1 MANTASNLE
10 YFPAITDFVSG
21 VEKRSGGNVRIELVN
36 EWGGFAAD
44 AEQQVVR
51 AVATGQV
58 DLGHAGTRGFDTMGV
73 TSFQALQAPMLID
86 SYALERAVVEG
97 EIPQE
102 MLHGLDRV
110 GVAGLGVLGG
120 GLSKPIAVEQ
130 PLLGSADWHG
140 ITFGTYRSEAQAQAI
155 RSLGGTPV
163 EVFGK
168 ARDQE
173 LQDGKLQAFE
183 LNLLAYK
190 LNVLA
195 DDAPYV
201 TANVNLWPWTD
212 VLFANPGRL
221 AALTGQQ
228 RGWLQQAAAD
238 AVGRSVGLVDRDA
251 ESVAFTCKS
260 GARFANASEADLA
273 GLGKAVAP
281 VYAKLKDD
289 PQTKAFI
296 ERIQALKR
304 STPVGAALRIPAG
317 CTGVASAAPAAAQQ
331 QGSGDLSGTY
341 RWTLTKDD
349 VAASTTEDKS
359 PEHLATFPWVF
370 TMTLDGG
377 EWTLAQREVGQ
388 PSTEGPGTYAL
399 DGDRLSFTWPQE
411 GSVLTFTVVV
421 DGKGTSTYGQ
431 CSPWTPVTSSCGRR
445 TRGPGST
452 DAARSLRRLA
462 AEWDLGGEARPL
474 PGNARHLERPAD
486 GLDPVGKPPQAGT
499 ASWVGATHPVVLD
512 LHPDQAVASRH
523 GNGDAAGAGVL
534 GDVGKGLGA
543 DEIGDHR
550 HRRGHPVTCDRDL
563 DGNREVLGQHRQG
576 ARQPALGQQAR
587 MQALCQPAQL
597 LQRQHELGLGA
608 ADLFPG
614 LLAGGGPSALAQ
626 RVRQLAESPL
636 RPLAQATLQPPA
648 FVIPRHKDPSA

>member
-1 MANTASNLE
+1 MQLMKGRMRLATVALAVIAAVVAGGCSGDGAGSDKAGGAGEPVVLRMANTASNLE
-10 YFPAITDFVSG
+10 YFPAITDFASG
-21 VEKRSGGNVRIELVN
+21 VKERSGGNVRIEVVN

-58 DLGHAGTRGFDTMGV
+58 DLGHAGTRVFDTMGV

-86 SYALERAVVEG
+86 SYALERAVIEG
-97 EIPQE
+97 DIPQE

-120 GLSKPIAVEQ
+120 GLSKPIAVKQ

-168 ARDQE
+168 ARDQA

-238 AVGRSVGLVDRDA
+238 AVGRSVGLADRDA

-296 ERIQALKR
+296 ERVQALKR

-317 CTGVASAAPAAAQQ
+317 CTGAAPAAPAAAQQ
-331 QGSGDLSGTY
+331 QAVGRSERHLP
-341 RWTLTKDD
+341 LDD
-349 VAASTTEDKS
+349 
-359 PEHLATFPWVF
+359 HQGRRGCQH
-370 TMTLDGG
+370 DGG
-377 EWTLAQREVGQ
+377 QVAGASGHVPVGVHDDARRRQVDAFPSRRGQ
-388 PSTEGPGTYAL
+388 PSTEGAGTYAL

-421 DGKGTSTYGQ
+421 DGKGNLHLR
-431 CSPWTPVTSSCGRR
+431 PVQ
-445 TRGPGST
+445 PM
-452 DAARSLRRLA
+452 DAG
-462 AEWDLGGEARPL
+462 DQF
-474 PGNARHLERPAD
+474 
-486 GLDPVGKPPQAGT
+486 VM
-499 ASWVGATHPVVLD
+499 ATHPWTRID
-512 LHPDQAVASRH
+512 
-523 GNGDAAGAGVL
+523 
-534 GDVGKGLGA
+534 
-543 DEIGDHR
+543 
-550 HRRGHPVTCDRDL
+550 
-563 DGNREVLGQHRQG
+563 
-576 ARQPALGQQAR
+576 
-587 MQALCQPAQL
+587 
-597 LQRQHELGLGA
+597 
-608 ADLFPG
+608 
-614 LLAGGGPSALAQ
+614 
-626 RVRQLAESPL
+626 
-636 RPLAQATLQPPA
+636 
-648 FVIPRHKDPSA
+648 